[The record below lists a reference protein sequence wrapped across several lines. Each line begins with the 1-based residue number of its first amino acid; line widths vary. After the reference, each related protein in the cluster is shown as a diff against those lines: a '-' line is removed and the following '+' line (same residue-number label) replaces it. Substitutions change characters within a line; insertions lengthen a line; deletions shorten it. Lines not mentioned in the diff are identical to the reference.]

1 MHLVVGSGIF
11 GVSAALELRA
21 RGADVTLFDLGAIP
35 NPLAE
40 STDLSK
46 AVRMDYGADEDY
58 CARMERA
65 LARWRESDL
74 FHETGVM
81 YLSRSALAPGGFEH
95 DSFEVLTRRGHKLQR
110 LKPADLRARF
120 PAWNAELFV
129 DGYYNPEGGWAESGR
144 VVARLAGQ
152 ARAAGVRVLENARC
166 LRLFERRGRIAG
178 VQTQGGVIEA
188 EHVVLCSGA
197 WTAEL
202 VPALAACFVTSGQPV
217 FHLAS
222 ADPVRYGAER
232 FPTYGADIATTGWY
246 GFPLHASGAL
256 KIANHGPG
264 RVVSPDAARD
274 VPQSEEQR
282 LRGFLALAFPELAS
296 KPITARR
303 TCIYCDTRDG
313 HLWIA
318 RDPSREG
325 LTVATG
331 GSGHAFKFAPLL
343 GGWVADA
350 AMGVPNPELQKFR
363 WRPEIAPQKIEEAAR
378 FVGRT

>member
-1 MHLVVGSGIF
+1 VHVVVVGAGIF
-11 GVSAALELRA
+11 GVTAALELRA
-21 RGADVTLFDLGAIP
+21 RGCDVTLIDLGPIP

-65 LARWRESDL
+65 LVKWRESEL

-81 YLSRSALAPGGFEH
+81 YLSRAAMRPGGFEH
-95 DSFEVLTRRGHKLQR
+95 DSFEVLTRRGHRPQR
-110 LKPADLRARF
+110 VGPQELRARF
-120 PAWNAELFV
+120 PAWNPELFV
-129 DGYYNPEGGWAESGR
+129 DGYFNPEGGWAESGR
-144 VVARLAGQ
+144 VVAALAAE
-152 ARAAGVRVLENARC
+152 ARARGVRVLEGARC
-166 LRLFERRGRIAG
+166 ERLVQRGDRVTGAG
-178 VQTQGGVIEA
+178 ALEA

-197 WTAEL
+197 WTSML
-202 VPALAACFVTSGQPV
+202 VPELERVFTWSGQPV
-217 FHLAS
+217 FHLKPAVP
-222 ADPVRYGAER
+222 ARFEAAV

-246 GFPLHASGAL
+246 GFPMHPSGVL
-256 KIANHGPG
+256 KVANHGPG
-264 RVVSPDAARD
+264 RRVSPDGPRD
-274 VPQSEEQR
+274 VTAEQER
-282 LRGFLALAFPELAS
+282 SLREFLGVAFPELQAA
-296 KPITARR
+296 PIAATR

-343 GGWVADA
+343 GGWIADA
-350 AMGVPNPELQKFR
+350 VLGVRNPELDKFR
-363 WRPEIAPQKIEEAAR
+363 WRPEIAPPKSEEAAR
-378 FVGRT
+378 FVPSR